1 MIHAPFNFVPLSD
14 KVFFPDWADQI
25 SQDIPFEDGLSGT
38 IDIELKAVTP
48 MFVRN
53 GHTKEQGEEETEE
66 YCKFST
72 SPDGRLFIPATT
84 IKGTIR
90 NAVEILSFGKMSHM
104 NNKRYAMREMTNT
117 YLKKFNANN
126 VHCGWMKFDEDN
138 VIIEDHGIPYRVSHS
153 MLDEKYGTDFCE
165 RFDGDDGNRY
175 LNNKKENRKIA
186 RHKYDI
192 FGKNSLMS
200 YFQDVGTCTKNPVDG
215 RRKVSFSNDGWEG
228 TIVFTGQPGERRQR
242 EGNRKP
248 KASGKFYEFV
258 FKEECQQTFI
268 LHKYQKEGLYE
279 DFRFIYKDS
288 EDWKFWEE
296 KLNHGQRIPI
306 FMLIENGKLLHFG
319 LSYLYKLPTPKRLK
333 EYLYDDHK
341 QDKKKDLAE
350 CIFGTTDGTSLKGRV
365 MFSHAFCKEGH
376 LEPEQKVYMAS
387 PKPAYYPIYLKQ
399 QGECGFMEVNDKIVF
414 YKTLLDSG
422 AELKGWKKY
431 PIRNEATS
439 NLSTTITEGQ
449 DKNSNPFRPVASGS
463 IFSGSVVFHN
473 LKKFEL
479 AALVYGLEL
488 KNEALHSIGFAKP
501 YGYGATKITVNKITG
516 CDLSVDELRLYYEDC
531 MEKEIPNYKKR
542 NEVKEFFCMSKSQT
556 LMTGY
561 SLSYMTLDEFVKGK
575 LQHKNNDRKHNAGNY
590 LPYYSEMLEQPKKQ
604 QKPLVPIEAT
614 AKVTYDRRGSYEAAL
629 LNGKD
634 TSAKKLDLK
643 YSKDKLRMGDIIV
656 VEIIQNAGRISS
668 LVYKHKA

>member
-104 NNKRYAMREMTNT
+104 NNKRYAMRKKTNT
-117 YLKKFNANN
+117 YL
-126 VHCGWMKFDEDN
+126 
-138 VIIEDHGIPYRVSHS
+138 
-153 MLDEKYGTDFCE
+153 
-165 RFDGDDGNRY
+165 NR
-175 LNNKKENRKIA
+175 
-186 RHKYDI
+186 
-192 FGKNSLMS
+192 
-200 YFQDVGTCTKNPVDG
+200 
-215 RRKVSFSNDGWEG
+215 
-228 TIVFTGQPGERRQR
+228 
-242 EGNRKP
+242 
-248 KASGKFYEFV
+248 
-258 FKEECQQTFI
+258 
-268 LHKYQKEGLYE
+268 
-279 DFRFIYKDS
+279 
-288 EDWKFWEE
+288 
-296 KLNHGQRIPI
+296 
-306 FMLIENGKLLHFG
+306 
-319 LSYLYKLPTPKRLK
+319 
-333 EYLYDDHK
+333 YLYDDHK

-387 PKPAYYPIYLKQ
+387 PKPTYYPIYLKQ
-399 QGECGFMEVNDKIVF
+399 QGECGFMEVNDKIVS
-414 YKTLLDSG
+414 YKTLLDSD

-439 NLSTTITEGQ
+439 NLDATIPDGQ
-449 DKNSNPFRPVASGS
+449 NKNSNPFRPVASGS

-516 CDLSVDELRLYYEDC
+516 CDLSVDELRQYYEDC
-531 MEKEIPNYKKR
+531 MEKEIPNYKTR
-542 NEVKEFFCMSKSQT
+542 NEIKEFFCMSKSQT